1 MYVPILK
8 THELTITFGGLTA
21 VDHVDFAVDAGTVRG
36 LIGPNGSGKSTLI
49 NLLTGFYRPDSG
61 TVEIDGQIV
70 TYDKTHTHVQKGI
83 ARTFQHTRIFDG
95 LTVEEN
101 VMSGCIYQSKAGLMS
116 KILYSGQS
124 RRDYKANLEKAREIL
139 HIDTIVHEGIPNRM
153 DITEY
158 RSGDS
163 MLIVTHRYDGI
174 SEKHLATALHTHTYY
189 ELEVVYEGR
198 GVQIVGTSSFP
209 MCRGRAC
216 LRAPSNPH
224 TTHEDPLNP
233 LRSFNLRFSAD
244 FIPRDI
250 HAPSYKRRRGV
261 RALGRR
267 RITFADR
274 ENETDGVRDPTERR
288 LFPPDGGIAPA
299 RGAGGFRAQMRC
311 ERERTRRYEPPH
323 FRRPSLYRRKFPKR
337 YKRHAFGA

>member
-1 MYVPILK
+1 
-8 THELTITFGGLTA
+8 
-21 VDHVDFAVDAGTVRG
+21 
-36 LIGPNGSGKSTLI
+36 
-49 NLLTGFYRPDSG
+49 
-61 TVEIDGQIV
+61 
-70 TYDKTHTHVQKGI
+70 
-83 ARTFQHTRIFDG
+83 
-95 LTVEEN
+95 
-101 VMSGCIYQSKAGLMS
+101 MSEK
-116 KILYSGQS
+116 K
-124 RRDYKANLEKAREIL
+124 EKAREIL

-250 HAPSYKRRRGV
+250 PTRLLTRGGAVSVLWNEEELLLQIERMKRTAFEIRRNDAYSRLTAESLLHEVLADFARKCDANGNEHAAMSRRISDVLRCIDENFRNDISVALLARKFGLNPHYLGSLFIAEVGKSIPQYVRDMRLALAAQLLSASSLSVSEIAYECGFSSPSYFISKFREQYGTTPRGY
-261 RALGRR
+261 
-267 RITFADR
+267 
-274 ENETDGVRDPTERR
+274 
-288 LFPPDGGIAPA
+288 
-299 RGAGGFRAQMRC
+299 AGEGQ
-311 ERERTRRYEPPH
+311 E
-323 FRRPSLYRRKFPKR
+323 
-337 YKRHAFGA
+337 

>member
-1 MYVPILK
+1 
-8 THELTITFGGLTA
+8 
-21 VDHVDFAVDAGTVRG
+21 
-36 LIGPNGSGKSTLI
+36 
-49 NLLTGFYRPDSG
+49 
-61 TVEIDGQIV
+61 
-70 TYDKTHTHVQKGI
+70 
-83 ARTFQHTRIFDG
+83 
-95 LTVEEN
+95 
-101 VMSGCIYQSKAGLMS
+101 MSEK
-116 KILYSGQS
+116 K
-124 RRDYKANLEKAREIL
+124 EKAREIL

-250 HAPSYKRRRGV
+250 PTRLLTRGGAVCVLWDEEELLLQIERMKRTATEIRRNDAYSRLTAESLLHEVLADFARKCDANGNEHAAMSRRISDVLRCIDENFRNDISVALLARKFGLNPHYLGSLFIAEVGKSIPQYVRDMRLALAAQLLSASSLSVSEIAYECGFSSPSYFISKFREQYGMTPRGYAGEGKR
-261 RALGRR
+261 
-267 RITFADR
+267 I
-274 ENETDGVRDPTERR
+274 E
-288 LFPPDGGIAPA
+288 
-299 RGAGGFRAQMRC
+299 
-311 ERERTRRYEPPH
+311 
-323 FRRPSLYRRKFPKR
+323 
-337 YKRHAFGA
+337 

>member
-1 MYVPILK
+1 
-8 THELTITFGGLTA
+8 
-21 VDHVDFAVDAGTVRG
+21 
-36 LIGPNGSGKSTLI
+36 
-49 NLLTGFYRPDSG
+49 
-61 TVEIDGQIV
+61 
-70 TYDKTHTHVQKGI
+70 
-83 ARTFQHTRIFDG
+83 
-95 LTVEEN
+95 
-101 VMSGCIYQSKAGLMS
+101 MSEK
-116 KILYSGQS
+116 K
-124 RRDYKANLEKAREIL
+124 EKAREIL

-250 HAPSYKRRRGV
+250 PTRLLTRGGAVSVLWDEEELLLQIERMKRTAAEIRRNDAYSRLTAESLLHEVLADFARKCDANGNEHAAMSRRISDVLRCIDENFRNDISVALLARKFGLNPHYLGSLFIAEVGKSIPQYVRDMRLALAAQLLSASSLSVSEIAYECGFSSPSYFISKFCEQYGMTPRGY
-261 RALGRR
+261 
-267 RITFADR
+267 
-274 ENETDGVRDPTERR
+274 
-288 LFPPDGGIAPA
+288 
-299 RGAGGFRAQMRC
+299 AGEGK
-311 ERERTRRYEPPH
+311 E
-323 FRRPSLYRRKFPKR
+323 
-337 YKRHAFGA
+337 

>member
-1 MYVPILK
+1 
-8 THELTITFGGLTA
+8 
-21 VDHVDFAVDAGTVRG
+21 
-36 LIGPNGSGKSTLI
+36 
-49 NLLTGFYRPDSG
+49 
-61 TVEIDGQIV
+61 
-70 TYDKTHTHVQKGI
+70 
-83 ARTFQHTRIFDG
+83 
-95 LTVEEN
+95 
-101 VMSGCIYQSKAGLMS
+101 MSEK
-116 KILYSGQS
+116 K
-124 RRDYKANLEKAREIL
+124 EKAREIL

-158 RSGDS
+158 RSGEA

-224 TTHEDPLNP
+224 TTHEDPSNP

-250 HAPSYKRRRGV
+250 PTRLLTRGGAVCVLWDEEELLLQIERMKRTAFEIRRNDAYSRLTAESLLHEVLADFARKCDANGNEHAAMSRRISDVLRCIDENFRNDISVALLARKFGLNPHYLGSLFIAEVGKSIPQYVRDMRLALAAQLLSASSLSVSEIAYECGFSSPSYFISKFREQYGTTPRGY
-261 RALGRR
+261 
-267 RITFADR
+267 
-274 ENETDGVRDPTERR
+274 
-288 LFPPDGGIAPA
+288 
-299 RGAGGFRAQMRC
+299 AGEGK
-311 ERERTRRYEPPH
+311 E
-323 FRRPSLYRRKFPKR
+323 
-337 YKRHAFGA
+337 

>member
-1 MYVPILK
+1 
-8 THELTITFGGLTA
+8 
-21 VDHVDFAVDAGTVRG
+21 
-36 LIGPNGSGKSTLI
+36 
-49 NLLTGFYRPDSG
+49 
-61 TVEIDGQIV
+61 
-70 TYDKTHTHVQKGI
+70 
-83 ARTFQHTRIFDG
+83 
-95 LTVEEN
+95 
-101 VMSGCIYQSKAGLMS
+101 MSEK
-116 KILYSGQS
+116 K
-124 RRDYKANLEKAREIL
+124 EKAREIL

-224 TTHEDPLNP
+224 TTHEDPSNP

-250 HAPSYKRRRGV
+250 PTRLLTRGGAVCVLWDEEELLLQIERMKRTAFEIRRNDAYSRLTAESLLHEVLADFARKCDANGNEHAAMSRRISDVLRCIDENFRNDISVSLLARKFGLNPHYLGSLFIAEVGKSIPQYVRDMRLALAAQLLSASSLSVSEIAYECGFSSPSYFISKFREQYGMTPRGY
-261 RALGRR
+261 
-267 RITFADR
+267 
-274 ENETDGVRDPTERR
+274 
-288 LFPPDGGIAPA
+288 
-299 RGAGGFRAQMRC
+299 AGEGK
-311 ERERTRRYEPPH
+311 E
-323 FRRPSLYRRKFPKR
+323 
-337 YKRHAFGA
+337 